1 MKRLIAL
8 TALGLLLAT
17 MTACASSG
25 PGTDISCHIFAP
37 IRFSLAD
44 TPETIRALIEYN
56 EVLES
61 LCSRSG

>member
-1 MKRLIAL
+1 LNRLVAL

-17 MTACASSG
+17 TTACTPNG

-37 IRFSLAD
+37 IRFSRAD

>member
-1 MKRLIAL
+1 MKKLIAL

-17 MTACASSG
+17 TTACAPNG

-37 IRFSLAD
+37 IRFSRAD